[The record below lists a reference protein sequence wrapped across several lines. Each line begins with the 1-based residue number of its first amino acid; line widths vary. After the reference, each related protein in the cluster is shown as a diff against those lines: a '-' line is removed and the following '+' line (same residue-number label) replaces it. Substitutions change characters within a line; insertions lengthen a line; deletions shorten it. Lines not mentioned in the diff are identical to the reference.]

1 MPESKEPSSV
11 FRSEDWI
18 GRDQFSSQPHFLMT
32 KLICFGN
39 IASLRRAPG
48 MRQGLLA
55 PQKPYLF
62 PDQGRSR
69 KEYCFTEQGRAIN
82 RRIEIVKK

>member
-11 FRSEDWI
+11 FRSEGWI

-39 IASLRRAPG
+39 IASLPESTWDEA
-48 MRQGLLA
+48 MVLA

-62 PDQGRSR
+62 PTKGNLATLLLHG
-69 KEYCFTEQGRAIN
+69 CGG
-82 RRIEIVKK
+82 